1 MSLASPSRMIAP
13 QWVPS
18 RPRAPR
24 VVSSIPLSYFLGV
37 QTFTWIE
44 RLEPTRNG
52 QRVIW
57 TGKRHASGQGK
68 VIDVQA
74 GCQRIL
80 DPE

>member
-52 QRVIW
+52 QRVI
-57 TGKRHASGQGK
+57 
-68 VIDVQA
+68 
-74 GCQRIL
+74 
-80 DPE
+80 